1 MLIAAAIA
9 GCSGMPTDVFRL
21 PESSM
26 ATREMQT
33 RLYPTADD
41 TAVMSASAAVLQ
53 DMGYAIDEIESSL
66 GVISASKRADATNRM
81 EAFGSITLD
90 SMKCAMTFFLS
101 CDGERYGEIDDV
113 QDIRLTLIAMPQ
125 RGDEVAVRVTIQKMI
140 FDKRGRLSQ
149 QTTVQDPD
157 VYEAMFAKLS
167 KAVFFEQ
174 EGL

>member
-1 MLIAAAIA
+1 ML
-9 GCSGMPTDVFRL
+9 SRYS
-21 PESSM
+21 PE
-26 ATREMQT
+26 RVQRGEM
-33 RLYPTADD
+33 
-41 TAVMSASAAVLQ
+41 
-53 DMGYAIDEIESSL
+53 
-66 GVISASKRADATNRM
+66 
-81 EAFGSITLD
+81 
-90 SMKCAMTFFLS
+90 LS
-101 CDGERYGEIDDV
+101 VDDV